1 MKKVLFSIAAFLL
14 LMGQAQAQ
22 LSKGNPCKFLGN
34 ITTRGSIPSDYA
46 TMWEQLTPENETSGD
61 LLLIKRFRLLN
72 RLCLL
77 GTGVLRKTSTT
88 GVSRTVCSLSSTVCF
103 GLLSI
108 QAI

>member
-1 MKKVLFSIAAFLL
+1 MKRCLFTIASALL

-46 TMWEQLTPENETSGD
+46 TMWEQLTPENETKWGSIANKEVSSVD
-61 LLLIKRFRLLN
+61 EALRSR
-72 RLCLL
+72 
-77 GTGVLRKTSTT
+77 TGVLQKMSTI
-88 GVSRTVCSLSSTVCF
+88 GVSRTEYSLSSTVCF